1 MPDGDVY
8 IRAIDPHYGT
18 PGPDEATPARWMTA
32 FKSIYNEIIT
42 INIPAGIQ
50 YGKCV
55 VVNNIGI
62 KKGNIR
68 GNHKFIVKIKTL
80 KLTDEQKNFL
90 KNFKR

>member
-1 MPDGDVY
+1 ML
-8 IRAIDPHYGT
+8 GT
-18 PGPDEATPARWMTA
+18 TKQI
-32 FKSIYNEIIT
+32 KSIYNEIIT
-42 INIPAGIQ
+42 VNIPAEIQ

>member
-1 MPDGDVY
+1 M
-8 IRAIDPHYGT
+8 
-18 PGPDEATPARWMTA
+18 
-32 FKSIYNEIIT
+32 IT